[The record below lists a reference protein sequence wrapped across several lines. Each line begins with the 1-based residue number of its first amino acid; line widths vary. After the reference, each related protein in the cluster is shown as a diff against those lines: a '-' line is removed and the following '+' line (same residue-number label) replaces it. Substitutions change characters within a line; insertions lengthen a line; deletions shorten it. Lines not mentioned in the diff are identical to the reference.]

1 MVYALPESISDE
13 KHTGAW
19 TFWCWGGGGGGL
31 FGGLGEGGN
40 WGGLLHHG
48 IAGLPGLTVWGG
60 NSAK

>member
-1 MVYALPESISDE
+1 MAVLVL
-13 KHTGAW
+13 
-19 TFWCWGGGGGGL
+19 GGGL